1 MLIDANLLLYAVDRT
16 SPFHQVASGWLTDQF
31 NGPRRV
37 GLPWQS
43 LVAFLRISTN
53 PRAYTSP
60 LTVDEAMGILD
71 DWLALDVVW
80 TPTPGSQHSQ
90 LLTGLVRRHQLQG
103 NMISDA
109 HLAALALEHGLTL
122 CSADTDFARFPELG
136 WVNPLR

>member
-1 MLIDANLLLYAVDRT
+1 MLIDANLLLYAVDRA
-16 SPFHQVASGWLTDQF
+16 SPFHSAASTWLTEQL

-60 LTVDEAMGILD
+60 LTADDAVTFVD
-71 DWLALDVVW
+71 DWLAPEVVW
-80 TPTPGSQHSQ
+80 VPAPGPEHGR
-90 LLTGLVRRHQLQG
+90 LITDLVKRHRLHG

-109 HLAALALEHGLTL
+109 HLAALALEHGLVL
-122 CSADTDFARFPELG
+122 CSADTDFARFPEIT
-136 WVNPLR
+136 WRNPVR